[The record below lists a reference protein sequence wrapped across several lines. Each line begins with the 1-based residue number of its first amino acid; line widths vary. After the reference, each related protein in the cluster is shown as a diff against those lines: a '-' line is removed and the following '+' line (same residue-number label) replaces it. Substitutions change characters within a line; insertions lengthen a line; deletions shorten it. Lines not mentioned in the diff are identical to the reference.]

1 MDADRIAYLER
12 MIAEIIT
19 DMDDLHWCALE
30 GDEVYHKRV
39 RSIAHI
45 ILHSLMGECEN
56 EI

>member
-39 RSIAHI
+39 RAIAHI
-45 ILHSLMGECEN
+45 ILTSLMGECEN
-56 EI
+56 